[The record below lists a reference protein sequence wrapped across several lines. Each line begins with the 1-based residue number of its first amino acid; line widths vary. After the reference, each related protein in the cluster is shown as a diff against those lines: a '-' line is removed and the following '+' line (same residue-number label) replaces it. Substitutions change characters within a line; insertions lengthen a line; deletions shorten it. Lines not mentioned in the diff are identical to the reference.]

1 MEKLK
6 KFLEIF
12 LNWIL
17 DSNTMLKILLIFII
31 IYMSDRLFVLATSI
45 ISTVIG
51 ITISILIV
59 GGLYLLIYLLSK
71 RKK

>member
-17 DSNTMLKILLIFII
+17 DSNTMLKIFLVFVI

-45 ISTVIG
+45 ISTIIG
-51 ITISILIV
+51 IAISILIV
-59 GGLYLLIYLLSK
+59 GGLYLIIYLLTK